1 MLRRCRLL
9 CCVSLS
15 SCNYWN
21 KILLLRNATSVK
33 NSNSLQYTMSG
44 KICSRTLSMWNMRSS
59 SQTFSK
65 HLSNVSTNT
74 YKRKVNEKSRIW
86 LYNTNTYKRKVNE
99 KSRIWLYNAGACA
112 FNYPSVTSYYKFLY
126 VLLNIKTLPF
136 LQLRLIQEF
145 INHNSDHKHTWIKSN
160 MPSSLSEESTQNTK
174 YSVA

>member
-65 HLSNVSTNT
+65 HLSNVS
-74 YKRKVNEKSRIW
+74 
-86 LYNTNTYKRKVNE
+86 TNTYKRKVNE